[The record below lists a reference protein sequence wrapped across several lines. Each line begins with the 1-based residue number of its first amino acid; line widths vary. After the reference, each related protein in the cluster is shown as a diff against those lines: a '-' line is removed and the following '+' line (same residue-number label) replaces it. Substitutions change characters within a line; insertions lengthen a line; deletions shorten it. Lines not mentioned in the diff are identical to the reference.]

1 MTVYANARLRPRI
14 TPMAS
19 GAVYIDRQKTDLSTA
34 PALSNGDSLQIGIV
48 PAGCK
53 LLPRKCSLWLPQ
65 LDTNGA
71 ATGKYKIGTALTTDS
86 LVAESSASAAVDDE
100 QPNFKDI
107 EIGSPDVDTP
117 LYITLSAAL
126 ATQANAGFIVFDVA
140 MRAYDSGVDG

>member
-19 GAVYIDRQKTDLSTA
+19 GAVYIDRQKTDLATA
-34 PALSNGDSLQIGIV
+34 PALSDGDSLQIGIV

-65 LDTNGA
+65 LDTNGS
-71 ATGKYKIGTALTTDS
+71 ATGKYKIGTATTADS
-86 LVAESSASAAVDDE
+86 ITDEANASAAVDDE
-100 QPNFKDI
+100 QPNFKDA

-126 ATQANAGFIVFDVA
+126 ATQATSGSIVFDLA